1 MDSNLKLTRF
11 TPEASKI
18 FRIREGD
25 IGRPIDDFTH
35 QMEYPEFLADLHRVM
50 ETAQVCEREVKTW
63 DHHWYLVRSL
73 PYIDQPRNISGAVVT
88 LFDITNLKDMQRLQG
103 ILDSLPEHIAVLD
116 NLAASFRSTRPGENL
131 PSAMVIVAWRTAG
144 QAVITWRSAGF
155 RTALTPK
162 WCSRCCRGFTMC

>member
-63 DHHWYLVRSL
+63 IIIGIWCVPCL
-73 PYIDQPRNISGAVVT
+73 ISISPAT
-88 LFDITNLKDMQRLQG
+88 F
-103 ILDSLPEHIAVLD
+103 
-116 NLAASFRSTRPGENL
+116 PGR
-131 PSAMVIVAWRTAG
+131 W
-144 QAVITWRSAGF
+144 
-155 RTALTPK
+155 
-162 WCSRCCRGFTMC
+162 